1 MKFWYFCLLSAF
13 CQSEN
18 IFKKVIAV
26 FKKGVNFQSE
36 FSLYVDPQFETE
48 IIKGIISN
56 NYIGRGIN
64 PFNEE
69 IFQKNH
75 HSSARQSLSS
85 QEIRRLKKLRK
96 ARAFVKVDL
105 SILPY

>member
-1 MKFWYFCLLSAF
+1 MKFWYLCLLSAF

-26 FKKGVNFQSE
+26 FKKEVNFQSE

-48 IIKGIISN
+48 MIKGMISN
-56 NYIGRGIN
+56 NNIIRGIR

-69 IFQKNH
+69 LF
-75 HSSARQSLSS
+75 
-85 QEIRRLKKLRK
+85 
-96 ARAFVKVDL
+96 
-105 SILPY
+105 

>member
-1 MKFWYFCLLSAF
+1 MKFWYLCLLSASY
-13 CQSEN
+13 QSEN

-26 FKKGVNFQSE
+26 FKKEVNFQSE

-48 IIKGIISN
+48 IIKGIISFN
-56 NYIGRGIN
+56 ITEMY
-64 PFNEE
+64 PFNAAM
-69 IFQKNH
+69 FQKNH
-75 HSSARQSLSS
+75 HSSARQSPSS